1 MISLAEEDYEREWGR
16 SNQKTPTFADELG
29 CFWYVQD
36 HTATEIKFKF
46 DFDSP
51 NSVSSGAYGQDEI
64 TVKINDLS

>member
-1 MISLAEEDYEREWGR
+1 MRRLAEEDYEREWG
-16 SNQKTPTFADELG
+16 SKLKIPTAADGLG
-29 CFWYVQD
+29 CFWYVEH

-64 TVKINDLS
+64 MVKIKDLS